1 MVWLYYNWTNVEE
14 GWMTELYA
22 PDRATGNDFGRRV
35 TRAPRLSDQVAEAM
49 LEEILGRNLRPG
61 DILPSERELAE
72 RYEVSRTVVREAVRS
87 LGARGVVQARVGRG
101 LTVARVEPSAVSA
114 SMRLYL
120 HGTGDIPYRK
130 IHQVRMSIEVQIAG
144 YAAEQA
150 DDDEI
155 SELRRIS
162 AQLRVPPDDIDQP
175 AVADVEFH
183 RQLAL
188 MTHNELFLIMLDSIS
203 DVMLEIRR
211 AMFERA
217 DAVRVAC
224 REHDRVA
231 RAVAARDAGAARDAM
246 RRHLEKADRDWAAMS
261 AAARVAAPAS

>member
-1 MVWLYYNWTNVEE
+1 MSDTVFVTGLALHAYHGVMQHEADI
-14 GWMTELYA
+14 GQIRAAQELGKAVKFSVDAY
-22 PDRATGNDFGRRV
+22 
-35 TRAPRLSDQVAEAM
+35 
-49 LEEILGRNLRPG
+49 PG
-61 DILPSERELAE
+61 DVFE
-72 RYEVSRTVVREAVRS
+72 
-87 LGARGVVQARVGRG
+87 G
-101 LTVARVEPSAVSA
+101 
-114 SMRLYL
+114 
-120 HGTGDIPYRK
+120 K